1 MAAVHFNVQKLYV
14 RHVFT
19 HREYDKWKP

>member
-1 MAAVHFNVQKLYV
+1 MHFNVQKLYV

>member
-1 MAAVHFNVQKLYV
+1 MQKLYV